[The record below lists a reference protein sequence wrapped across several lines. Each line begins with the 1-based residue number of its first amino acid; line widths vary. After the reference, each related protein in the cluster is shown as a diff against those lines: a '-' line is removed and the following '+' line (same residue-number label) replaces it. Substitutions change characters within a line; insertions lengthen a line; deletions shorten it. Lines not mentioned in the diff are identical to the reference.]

1 MCGCVRL
8 LFMANKLTEFALG
21 FNFNKFK
28 RAMNQIKF
36 IKKGN

>member
-21 FNFNKFK
+21 FNFIKFECDH
-28 RAMNQIKF
+28 AMNQDK
-36 IKKGN
+36 